1 MSTLIKIGATA
12 AGLYAAT
19 WLLDGLEF
27 EGGFGGLLLVSL
39 LIVAVNL
46 FVRPIITFLSLPV
59 ILITLGLFTL
69 VINALLLQIVVWLS
83 EPERFGL
90 GLSSDGFFWSTF
102 LGAIIIAIVRTVIE
116 NIFDD

>member
-27 EGGFGGLLLVSL
+27 EGGFGGLLLVSV
-39 LIVAVNL
+39 LIVIVNL
-46 FVRPIITFLSLPV
+46 FVRPILKLLSFPV

-69 VINALLLQIVVWLS
+69 VINALMLQIVVWLS

-102 LGAIIIAIVRTVIE
+102 LGAIIIALVRTIIE

>member
-46 FVRPIITFLSLPV
+46 IVRPIIKFLSFPV
-59 ILITLGLFTL
+59 ILITFGLFSL
-69 VINALLLQIVVWLS
+69 VINALMLQIVVWLS

-102 LGAIIIAIVRTVIE
+102 LGAIIIALVRTIIE
-116 NIFDD
+116 SVFDD

>member
-1 MSTLIKIGATA
+1 MSTLIKVGATA

-39 LIVAVNL
+39 LIVGVNL

-69 VINALLLQIVVWLS
+69 VINALVLQIVVWLS

>member
-39 LIVAVNL
+39 LIVGVNL
-46 FVRPIITFLSLPV
+46 FVRPIIKLLSFPV

-69 VINALLLQIVVWLS
+69 VINALMLQIVVWLS

-116 NIFDD
+116 NVFDD

>member
-1 MSTLIKIGATA
+1 MSTIIKIGATA

-27 EGGFGGLLLVSL
+27 EGGFGGLLLVSV
-39 LIVAVNL
+39 LIVVVNL
-46 FVRPIITFLSLPV
+46 FVRPIIKLLSFPV

-69 VINALLLQIVVWLS
+69 VINALMLQIVVWLS

-116 NIFDD
+116 NVFDD

>member
-39 LIVAVNL
+39 LIVGVNL
-46 FVRPIITFLSLPV
+46 FVRPIIKLLSFPV

-69 VINALLLQIVVWLS
+69 VINALMLQIVVWLS

-116 NIFDD
+116 NFFDD

>member
-1 MSTLIKIGATA
+1 MSTIVKIGATA

-27 EGGFGGLLLVSL
+27 EGGFGGLLLVSV
-39 LIVAVNL
+39 LIVVVNL
-46 FVRPIITFLSLPV
+46 FVRPIIKLLSFPV

-69 VINALLLQIVVWLS
+69 VINALMLQIVVWLS

-116 NIFDD
+116 NVFDD

>member
-19 WLLDGLEF
+19 WLLDGLNF
-27 EGGFGGLLLVSL
+27 EGGFGGLVLVSL
-39 LIVAVNL
+39 LIVVVNL
-46 FVRPIITFLSLPV
+46 FVRPIISFLSFPV

-69 VINALLLQIVVWLS
+69 VINALMLQIVVWLS
-83 EPERFGL
+83 EPDRLGL

-102 LGAIIIAIVRTVIE
+102 LGAIIIAIVRTLVE
-116 NIFDD
+116 NVFED

>member
-39 LIVAVNL
+39 LIVGVNL
-46 FVRPIITFLSLPV
+46 FVRPIIKLLSFPV

-69 VINALLLQIVVWLS
+69 VINALMLQIVVWLS

-102 LGAIIIAIVRTVIE
+102 LGAIIIAVVRTLIE
-116 NIFDD
+116 NVFDD

>member
-1 MSTLIKIGATA
+1 MNTIIKIGATA

-19 WLLDGLEF
+19 WLLGGLEF

-46 FVRPIITFLSLPV
+46 FVRPIIKLLSFPV

-69 VINALLLQIVVWLS
+69 VINALMLQLVVWLS

-102 LGAIIIAIVRTVIE
+102 LGAIIIAVVRTVIE
-116 NIFDD
+116 NILED

>member
-39 LIVAVNL
+39 LIVGVNL
-46 FVRPIITFLSLPV
+46 FVRPIIKLLSFPV

-69 VINALLLQIVVWLS
+69 VINALMLQIVVWVS

-102 LGAIIIAIVRTVIE
+102 LGAIIIAIVRTLIE
-116 NIFDD
+116 NVFDD

>member
-1 MSTLIKIGATA
+1 MSTIIKIGATA

-27 EGGFGGLLLVSL
+27 EGGFGGLLLVSV
-39 LIVAVNL
+39 LIVVVNL
-46 FVRPIITFLSLPV
+46 FVRPIIKLLSFPV

-69 VINALLLQIVVWLS
+69 VINALMLQIVVWLS

-102 LGAIIIAIVRTVIE
+102 LGAIIIAIVRTLIE
-116 NIFDD
+116 NVFDD

>member
-39 LIVAVNL
+39 LIVGVNL
-46 FVRPIITFLSLPV
+46 FVRPIIKLLSFPV

-69 VINALLLQIVVWLS
+69 VINALMLQIVVWLS

-102 LGAIIIAIVRTVIE
+102 LGAIIIAIVRTLIE
-116 NIFDD
+116 NVFDD

>member
-1 MSTLIKIGATA
+1 MSTIIKIGATA

-27 EGGFGGLLLVSL
+27 EGGFGGLLLVSV
-39 LIVAVNL
+39 LIVVVNL
-46 FVRPIITFLSLPV
+46 FVRPIIKLLSFPV

-69 VINALLLQIVVWLS
+69 VINALMLQIVVWLS

-116 NIFDD
+116 NVVDD

>member
-1 MSTLIKIGATA
+1 MNNIVKIGATA

-27 EGGFGGLLLVSL
+27 EGGFGGLLLVSV
-39 LIVAVNL
+39 LIFGVNL
-46 FVRPIITFLSLPV
+46 FVRPIIKLLSFPV

-69 VINALLLQIVVWLS
+69 VINALMLQIVVWLS

-116 NIFDD
+116 NIFGD